1 MLIIQ
6 IVGIAIAF
14 FSLLMVLL
22 RFKKKELT
30 LREFTLWGIFWIIL
44 GVFVVYP
51 ELMSRLA
58 NLFGVG
64 RGVDIIIYLAL
75 ILLFYLMFKINIRME
90 RIEQDITKIVKE
102 EALKKK

>member
-30 LREFTLWGIFWIIL
+30 LREFILWGIFWIIL

-58 NLFGVG
+58 RLFGVG